1 MITEMKESLHQFLS
15 QLGAS
20 TETVEQAVSQA
31 ELMELPTRH
40 VLLNQGEPPA
50 YCYFLLEGLCHACY
64 LTAEGKQF
72 SKEFYWD
79 QDVIIGFESLISEQ
93 ASPYLLETLS
103 ASRLLALPFNL
114 LKQWREEGNPLYVR
128 LMERQLIFKEQ
139 KERFMLMHSPEERYQ
154 LFTTNFPELKTR
166 IADYQIASYLGIT
179 PISLSRIKKRL
190 EEE

>member
-1 MITEMKESLHQFLS
+1 MKESLYQFLS
-15 QLGAS
+15 QLGA
-20 TETVEQAVSQA
+20 TQETIEQAVALA
-31 ELMELPTRH
+31 EPMELPTRH
-40 VLLNQGEPPA
+40 VLLNQGESPA
-50 YCYFLLEGLCHACY
+50 YCYFLLEGSCHACY

-79 QDVIIGFESLISEQ
+79 QDVLIGFESLISGQ
-93 ASPYLLETLS
+93 PSPYLLETLS
-103 ASRLLALPFNL
+103 ASRLLALPISL
-114 LKQWREEGNPLYVR
+114 LNQWRDEGNPLYIR
-128 LMERQLIFKEQ
+128 LLERQLIYKEQ

-154 LFTTNFPELKTR
+154 LFAANFSDLQTR